1 MQDAKCCSPDMCGS
15 APLTFP
21 AHCHSTEVLWQCA
34 GKVRGADPHM
44 SGEQIHGVW
53 STGPENTTL
62 HPIWSLLYKCWDIQD
77 GNGSVRM
84 WLSCT
89 ACTLQYFSVLCSTSV
104 YSAVLQYC
112 RVQAVQL
119 IHICIGPFASCM
131 KLIWSQY
138 FCHLSIWPQKVGFY
152 LRYILGSV
160 QILHK
165 QLRRGGGGKPNA
177 YVWHR
182 SPFIYYTIT

>member
-1 MQDAKCCSPDMCGS
+1 
-15 APLTFP
+15 
-21 AHCHSTEVLWQCA
+21 
-34 GKVRGADPHM
+34 M

-177 YVWHR
+177 YVCWHRGRSMLMKKYWLCYFWHR